1 MVPTQEEVMDWNRV
15 EGNWKQVKG
24 KIQEQWGMLT
34 DDDVDV
40 LNGNREQL
48 EGMIQER
55 YGIAR
60 DKARAQVEDWY
71 KRQQWQ

>member
-1 MVPTQEEVMDWNRV
+1 MDWNRV

-24 KIQEQWGMLT
+24 KIQEQWGRLT

-71 KRQQWQ
+71 QRQQWQ

>member
-1 MVPTQEEVMDWNRV
+1 MDWNRV

-24 KIQEQWGMLT
+24 KIQEQWGRFT